1 MDLLAADIVNR
12 FYTFMW
18 PMLRISALLLT
29 APLFSISAVP
39 RRIRVLT
46 ALALTWFI
54 YPLVEWPII
63 DPMSAPGLVEIVNQI
78 FIGCLM
84 GLTLQ
89 VVVAAVVTAGQAL
102 ANAIGLSMAT
112 LIDPTLGNVPV
123 LSQFLLILAVLMFV
137 GSGGHLLLLSVLL
150 KSFSAVPIGQ
160 SLLTQD
166 TWGKLIAWSSMMF
179 TGALLIALPVMAVML
194 LINAGLGVITRAAP
208 SLNIFS
214 VGFPAMMV
222 LGLAACVFMME
233 SMGLRI
239 SWLWVQAFNALD
251 ELTRGR

>member
-1 MDLLAADIVNR
+1 MDLLAADIVDR

-29 APLFSISAVP
+29 APLFSITAVP
-39 RRIRVLT
+39 RRIRVLA

-54 YPLVEWPII
+54 YPLVEWPVI

-102 ANAIGLSMAT
+102 SNAIGLSMAT
-112 LIDPTLGNVPV
+112 LIDPTLGNVPI
-123 LSQFLLILAVLMFV
+123 LSQFLLIMALLIFV
-137 GSGGHLLLLSVLL
+137 GTGGHLLLLSVLL

-160 SLLTQD
+160 SLLNQE
-166 TWGKLIAWSSMMF
+166 TWGKLIAWSSMIF
-179 TGALLIALPVMAVML
+179 TGALLVSLPVMAVLL
-194 LINAGLGVITRAAP
+194 LINTGLGVVTRAAP
-208 SLNIFS
+208 SLNVFA
-214 VGFPAMMV
+214 VGFPAMMIAGI
-222 LGLAACVFMME
+222 LACVLTME
-233 SMGLRI
+233 SIGLRLQ
-239 SWLWVQAFNALD
+239 WMWVRAFGVLD
-251 ELTRGR
+251 NLLGVQ

>member
-1 MDLLAADIVNR
+1 MDLLAADIVDR

-29 APLFSISAVP
+29 APLFSIASVP
-39 RRIRVLT
+39 RRIRVLA

-54 YPLVEWPII
+54 YPLVEWPVI

-102 ANAIGLSMAT
+102 SNAIGLSMAT
-112 LIDPTLGNVPV
+112 LIDPTLGNVPI
-123 LSQFLLILAVLMFV
+123 LSQFLLIMALLIFV
-137 GSGGHLLLLSVLL
+137 GTGGHLLLLSLLL

-160 SLLTQD
+160 SLLNQE
-166 TWGKLIAWSSMMF
+166 TWGKLIAWSSMIF
-179 TGALLIALPVMAVML
+179 TGALLVSLPVMAVLL
-194 LINAGLGVITRAAP
+194 LINTGLGVVTRAAP
-208 SLNIFS
+208 SLNVFA
-214 VGFPAMMV
+214 VGFPAMMIAGI
-222 LGLAACVFMME
+222 LACVLTME
-233 SMGLRI
+233 SIGLRLQ
-239 SWLWVQAFNALD
+239 WMWVRAFGVLD
-251 ELTRGR
+251 NLLGVQ

>member
-12 FYTFMW
+12 FYTFLW

-39 RRIRVLT
+39 RRVRVLA

-54 YPLVEWPII
+54 YPLVDWPLI

-78 FIGCLM
+78 FIGCVM

-112 LIDPTLGNVPV
+112 LIDPTLGNVPI
-123 LSQFLLILAVLMFV
+123 LSQFLLIMAVLIFV
-137 GSGGHLLLLSVLL
+137 GTGGHLLLLSVLL

-160 SLLTQD
+160 SMLNQAV
-166 TWGKLIAWSSMMF
+166 WGKLIAWSSMIF
-179 TGALLIALPVMAVML
+179 TGALLISLPVMAVLL
-194 LINAGLGVITRAAP
+194 LINAGLGVVTRAAP
-208 SLNIFS
+208 SLNIFA
-214 VGFPAMMV
+214 VGFPAMMLV
-222 LGLAACVFMME
+222 GFLACMLTME
-233 SMGLRI
+233 SMGLRLQ
-239 SWLWVQAFNALD
+239 WLWVQAFEVLD
-251 ELTRGR
+251 DLLGVR

>member
-12 FYTFMW
+12 FYTFLW

-39 RRIRVLT
+39 RRVRVLA

-54 YPLVEWPII
+54 YPLVDWPLI

-78 FIGCLM
+78 FIGCVM

-112 LIDPTLGNVPV
+112 LIDPTLGNVPI
-123 LSQFLLILAVLMFV
+123 LSQFLLIMAVLIFV
-137 GSGGHLLLLSVLL
+137 GTGGHLLLLSVLL
-150 KSFSAVPIGQ
+150 KSFTAVPIGQ
-160 SLLTQD
+160 SMLNQAV
-166 TWGKLIAWSSMMF
+166 WGKLIAWSSMIF
-179 TGALLIALPVMAVML
+179 TGALLISLPVMAVLL
-194 LINAGLGVITRAAP
+194 LINAGLGVVTRAAP
-208 SLNIFS
+208 SLNIFA
-214 VGFPAMMV
+214 VGFPAMMLV
-222 LGLAACVFMME
+222 GFLACMLTME
-233 SMGLRI
+233 SMGLRLQ
-239 SWLWVQAFNALD
+239 WLWVQAFEVLD
-251 ELTRGR
+251 DLLGVR